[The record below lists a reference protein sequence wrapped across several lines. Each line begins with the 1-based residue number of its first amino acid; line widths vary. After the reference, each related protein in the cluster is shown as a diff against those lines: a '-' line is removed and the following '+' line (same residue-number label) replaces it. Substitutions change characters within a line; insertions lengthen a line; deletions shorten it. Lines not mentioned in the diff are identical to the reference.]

1 LKVALINTLY
11 APTPR
16 MGGAEL
22 CVQSL
27 AEGLTEAGHQAVVIS
42 AVPEK
47 GIQIDWVNGVKVYY
61 IGLKNLYWPYRDK
74 KNPVALKPLWHALD
88 TYNPWMIREGMRIL
102 IEERPDLVHTN
113 TLAGFS
119 PQIWQVVKQ
128 QDLPIV
134 HTLHDHYLLCP
145 RSSLFRKGENCRP
158 VCTSCRLFTV
168 PRRYLSNCVDS
179 VVGVSQYVLDRH
191 LELGY
196 FASTPTKRVIYNA
209 YQAES
214 AARPSETG
222 SLPIRFGYL
231 GRLMKDKG
239 IEVLLKSV
247 RQLPEGA
254 WSLDVAGRGQAAYES
269 YLHTR
274 YNMPA
279 IKFLGYIK
287 PEIFFSNIDILVVPS
302 LIEES
307 FSRVTIEAYAHGV
320 PVIGSNRGGIPELV
334 EDERTGSLFDPGTP
348 GDLST
353 RLQRYIS
360 KPAAAK
366 RMQSACLRKAKGFLL
381 EDNIRQYVKV
391 YTDAAG

>member
-1 LKVALINTLY
+1 
-11 APTPR
+11 
-16 MGGAEL
+16 
-22 CVQSL
+22 
-27 AEGLTEAGHQAVVIS
+27 
-42 AVPEK
+42 
-47 GIQIDWVNGVKVYY
+47 
-61 IGLKNLYWPYRDK
+61 
-74 KNPVALKPLWHALD
+74 
-88 TYNPWMIREGMRIL
+88 
-102 IEERPDLVHTN
+102 
-113 TLAGFS
+113 
-119 PQIWQVVKQ
+119 
-128 QDLPIV
+128 
-134 HTLHDHYLLCP
+134 
-145 RSSLFRKGENCRP
+145 
-158 VCTSCRLFTV
+158 
-168 PRRYLSNCVDS
+168 
-179 VVGVSQYVLDRH
+179 
-191 LELGY
+191 
-196 FASTPTKRVIYNA
+196 
-209 YQAES
+209 
-214 AARPSETG
+214 
-222 SLPIRFGYL
+222 
-231 GRLMKDKG
+231 MKDKG